1 MTRTSPSEPDAG
13 SEARSKASAESTPHS
28 GDSAAS
34 VPPWL
39 PLEEGDRVRWQA
51 GPRVQTVL
59 PWAVVA
65 LVGTVLL
72 LAAVAV
78 EWLPILAVVGVPAVL
93 APALWQYARVSRTA
107 FVVTD
112 GVAATRRGVLGR
124 TVRIVSLERVQNTTV
139 EQDPVG
145 RYVGYGTVTIETA
158 GGSPLRF
165 RNIERPGEIRDRLEA
180 ERDRLTGSEVPGGRD
195 QWEAVLAEVRAWRR
209 ALEHDA

>member
-13 SEARSKASAESTPHS
+13 SEASAESTPHC
-28 GDSAAS
+28 GGSAGP
-34 VPPWL
+34 VPQWL

-51 GPRVQTVL
+51 GPRIQTVL

-65 LVGTVLL
+65 LVGTGLL

-78 EWLPILAVVGVPAVL
+78 EWLPLLAVGGVPVVL

-107 FVVTD
+107 FVVTN

-124 TVRIVSLERVQNTTV
+124 TVRVVSLERVQNTTV
-139 EQDPVG
+139 EQDPIG

-158 GGSPLRF
+158 GGSPLQF
-165 RNIERPGEIRDRLEA
+165 RNIERPGDVRDRLEA
-180 ERDRLTGSEVPGGRD
+180 ERDRVTGSEMPGGRD